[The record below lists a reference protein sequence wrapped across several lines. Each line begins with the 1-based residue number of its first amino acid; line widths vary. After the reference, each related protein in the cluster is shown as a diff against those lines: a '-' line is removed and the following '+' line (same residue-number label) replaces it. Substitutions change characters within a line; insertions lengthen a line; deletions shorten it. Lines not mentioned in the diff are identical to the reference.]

1 MIGAIRGT
9 RANRGQG
16 FFAEQ
21 PGVQGV
27 ALLVVGRSPGQD
39 QQMHGPGCGHV
50 GQALPF
56 FQVGLELVVMGLIA
70 NAPVAVEVQIQP
82 GLSVSVPAGMPAHAQ
97 PLGPWPLAAGG
108 LPEVGANHH
117 RIFQALAAVHG
128 HHRDGRIHHVAVGL
142 VGFRHQAIGIEPA
155 APEPVGR
162 GSGAEVVGV
171 EALLHQL
178 GALLQI
184 GQQPSAQGQLGQTP
198 GLEQASQDAQQAPA
212 GQLLGQQ
219 THPAGQLAPALRP
232 GLG

>member
-1 MIGAIRGT
+1 MIGAIRGS
-9 RANRGQG
+9 RLNRGQG
-16 FFAEQ
+16 FLAEQ

-27 ALLVVGRSPGQD
+27 ALLVVGWSPGQH

-56 FQVGLELVVMGLIA
+56 LQFGLQLVAMGLVT

-82 GLSVSVPAGMPAHAQ
+82 RLPFFLPAGMPAHAQ
-97 PLGPWPLAAGG
+97 PLGPGPLAAGG

-155 APEPVGR
+155 SPQPVGR

-171 EALLHQL
+171 EALLHQF

-184 GQQPSAQGQLGQTP
+184 GQQPSAQG
-198 GLEQASQDAQQAPA
+198 
-212 GQLLGQQ
+212 
-219 THPAGQLAPALRP
+219 
-232 GLG
+232 